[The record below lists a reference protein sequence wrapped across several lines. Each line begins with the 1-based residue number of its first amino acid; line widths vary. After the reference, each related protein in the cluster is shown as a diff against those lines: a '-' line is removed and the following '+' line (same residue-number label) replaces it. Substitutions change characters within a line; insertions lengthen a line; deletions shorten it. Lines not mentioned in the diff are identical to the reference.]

1 MIVLTYP
8 IFHHRLAFSVIY
20 GQSFGVLGIINL
32 LRLPKKLVTY
42 QTKYKKKKDNN
53 IHVNIE
59 HFTKVKYKRKYL
71 GYTMKVDKDLD
82 MIIINHSSNHQI
94 TKQAKK
100 LVIDKTYYKAKKMS
114 NISNRMIKAQTVL
127 PLQGNLSLSKSGF
140 ISSIPTSSSWGCR
153 CGA

>member
-42 QTKYKKKKDNN
+42 QTKYKKKDNN

-71 GYTMKVDKDLD
+71 GYTIKVDNDLD
-82 MIIINHSSNHQI
+82 LIIINHSSNHQI

-100 LVIDKTYYKAKKMS
+100 LVTYQTEYKAK
-114 NISNRMIKAQTVL
+114 
-127 PLQGNLSLSKSGF
+127 
-140 ISSIPTSSSWGCR
+140 
-153 CGA
+153 